1 MSYANTSLTA
11 AACLASKA
19 SQASQAAVAWL
30 VRLPLVRRPVVHRLV
45 AVAWLLQLPL
55 QEVAHGLAK
64 SGLLHLT
71 IEEVEEVVDTQVAQV
86 AETPSGQVAETPSG
100 KVVVIGAKGGSRV
113 GGKESEV
120 LGSEPEAWKAWD
132 SQASQASQA
141 TSRCKASH
149 FRCPGGFC
157 RDCGQKPCS
166 QNNCPL

>member
-30 VRLPLVRRPVVHRLV
+30 VRPVVHRLV
-45 AVAWLLQLPL
+45 AVARLLQLPL
-55 QEVAHGLAK
+55 QA
-64 SGLLHLT
+64 GLLHLT
-71 IEEVEEVVDTQVAQV
+71 IAEVEEVADTQVAQV
-86 AETPSGQVAETPSG
+86 AKAPSRELLETPSSKVANTPPSG
-100 KVVVIGAKGGSRV
+100 KVVKLPGANLGGSRTS
-113 GGKESEV
+113 GKSEV
-120 LGSEPEAWKAWD
+120 LGSEPEAWKAWA